1 MQGIAQWYGANRDTL
16 ARPRLGR
23 PARQRVGGCGAQS
36 LYIPVRSV
44 IYDRAESAGAQQ
56 VVATGPQIP
65 QARISRM
72 VRPAVQVLGEHR
84 REQADVATRLPII
97 WSSVIGRSRP
107 LRSWNA
113 RESPM

>member
-1 MQGIAQWYGANRDTL
+1 M
-16 ARPRLGR
+16 
-23 PARQRVGGCGAQS
+23 
-36 LYIPVRSV
+36 RSV
-44 IYDRAESAGAQQ
+44 VHDRAESAGAQQ
-56 VVATGPQIP
+56 LAATGPQVP
-65 QARISRM
+65 QARIGRT

-84 REQADVATRLPII
+84 REQADVATRLPIV

>member
-16 ARPRLGR
+16 ARHR

-56 VVATGPQIP
+56 VAATGPQIP

-72 VRPAVQVLGEHR
+72 VRPAVQVPGEH
-84 REQADVATRLPII
+84 
-97 WSSVIGRSRP
+97 
-107 LRSWNA
+107 
-113 RESPM
+113 